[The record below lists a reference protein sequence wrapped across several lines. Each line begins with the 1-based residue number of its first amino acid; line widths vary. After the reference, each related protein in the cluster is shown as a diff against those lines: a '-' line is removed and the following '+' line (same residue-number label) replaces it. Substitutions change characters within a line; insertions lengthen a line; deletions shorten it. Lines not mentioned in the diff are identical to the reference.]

1 MAIIQAK
8 NLIKQ
13 YPGGVKALDSVGFTV
28 EQGEWISIMGPS
40 GSGKT
45 TLLNLLAGLDQPTS
59 GSLEINGR
67 DVAALNERELTEFR
81 STNVGLVFQQ
91 FHLIPYLTAVENI
104 MVAQYYHS
112 MADEE
117 EAAEALRRVGLGE
130 RLLHLPSQLSG
141 GEQQRVCIARALI
154 NKPPVILADEPT
166 GNLDEQNE
174 GIVLDLMQ
182 DLHNEGH
189 TLVVVT
195 HDLSVG
201 KLGNRRL
208 QLEHGRVVGTHLTP
222 EEREED
228 IDEWLEKIWLT
239 RETGPIAAVPG
250 LCKQPRHE
258 TLEALQK
265 QQLIVPGNGDLLF
278 TSAGESRARNL
289 IRRHRL
295 AEKLFSET
303 LGMNERLMEAE
314 ACRFEHILSA
324 EVTDSMC
331 SFFGHPRTCPHGKPI
346 PPGECCP
353 SLQS

>member
-1 MAIIQAK
+1 MAIIRAT
-8 NLIKQ
+8 NLVKR
-13 YPGGVKALDSVGFTV
+13 YPGGVKALDAVGFDV
-28 EQGEWISIMGPS
+28 EQGEWVSIMGPS

-59 GSLEINGR
+59 GSLEVNGR
-67 DVAALNERELTEFR
+67 DIATLNECELTEFR

-91 FHLIPYLTAVENI
+91 FHLIPYLTAVENV
-104 MVAQYYHS
+104 MLAQYYHS
-112 MADEE
+112 MADEK

-174 GIVLDLMQ
+174 EIVLNLMQ
-182 DLHNEGH
+182 DLHADGH

-201 KLGNRRL
+201 KLGDRRL

-222 EEREED
+222 QEREED

-239 RETGPIAAVPG
+239 SEAGLGSSVPG

-265 QQLIVPGNGDLLF
+265 QFLISVENGALRF
-278 TSAGESRARNL
+278 TDAGESRARNL

-303 LGMNERLMEAE
+303 LGMNEQLMETE
-314 ACRFEHILSA
+314 ACRFEHILSP

-331 SFFGHPRTCPHGKPI
+331 AFFGHPRTCPHGKLI

-353 SLQS
+353 KS

>member
-1 MAIIQAK
+1 MAIIQARD
-8 NLIKQ
+8 LTKQ
-13 YPGGVKALDSVGFTV
+13 YAGNLKALDAVSFSVDS
-28 EQGEWISIMGPS
+28 GEWVSIMGPS

-67 DVAALNERELTEFR
+67 DLASFNERELTEFR
-81 STNVGLVFQQ
+81 SSNVGLVFQQ
-91 FHLIPYLTAVENI
+91 FHLIPYLTAVENL

-112 MADEE
+112 MADEK

-130 RLLHLPSQLSG
+130 RLTHLPSQLSG

-174 GIVLDLMQ
+174 EIVLGLLQ
-182 DLHNEGH
+182 DLHEEGH

-195 HDLSVG
+195 HDHSVG

-208 QLEHGRVVGTHLTP
+208 QLEHGRVAGTHLTP

-239 RETGPIAAVPG
+239 REAGPIAAVPG
-250 LCKQPRHE
+250 MCKQPRHE

-265 QQLIVPGNGDLLF
+265 QQLIRPGIRDLVF
-278 TSAGESRARNL
+278 TDTGEARARNL

-303 LGMNERLMEAE
+303 LGMDEQLMEAE

-346 PPGECCP
+346 PPGQCC
-353 SLQS
+353 SIS